1 MNKTLIYVG
10 YWILRF
16 CVLEFYSQN
25 QVIVVHGIYSVF
37 AEWVNEW
44 ILDCQ
49 LRERIE
55 P

>member
-1 MNKTLIYVG
+1 MNNTLIYVVC
-10 YWILRF
+10 WILRF

-25 QVIVVHGIYSVF
+25 HVIMVYGIYSVF

-49 LRERIE
+49 LGERIE